1 VFRRACKLGLK
12 GIVSKRLS
20 APVTGLDQDQEPRQ
34 PGDAATLGRDLVAG
48 SKTKKSPSVAGAFR
62 ARTRW
67 GGWGVPGFALTSQ
80 LDSSRRL

>member
-48 SKTKKSPSVAGAFR
+48 SKTKKAPASPGLLEHEPVG
-62 ARTRW
+62 
-67 GGWGVPGFALTSQ
+67 GGWVVPGFALTSQ